1 MADVFGCTFE
11 GYVPTDPAPAPLADS
26 EALIADLPLG
36 DTVRGDLD
44 CPAGRCRVRYRI
56 IAPESGEL
64 VVTVSGP
71 GGDETGDAGPRLA
84 RAVLEGV
91 GQQTLAA
98 RTRGEGPP
106 PFEVRGRVQR
116 GVHYVL
122 IQALGGPVEYEVA
135 VRFTPAPAPI
145 AEAGAPAGAPA
156 PTAAPPVSRRPGG
169 KVVRE
174 VVPRPSAAPGDLS
187 DGADFVADPNVDI
200 LSLRTY
206 AFAQDPAAMLQGE
219 PGSVKG
225 NVFVLKQ
232 IQREIRYRLAD
243 MGMRQVAANEAQV
256 LVAIG
261 VGAQSTTWWSTSF
274 GALPQPYE
282 YYFDLWDRPGAAV
295 LAHTYQD
302 GILQIDL
309 IDAKTGDLMWHGW
322 AVEPIPIA
330 GESSD
335 VIAKAVD
342 KVLRQL

>member
-1 MADVFGCTFE
+1 
-11 GYVPTDPAPAPLADS
+11 
-26 EALIADLPLG
+26 
-36 DTVRGDLD
+36 
-44 CPAGRCRVRYRI
+44 VRYRI
-56 IAPESGEL
+56 VAPESGEL
-64 VVTVSGP
+64 VVTVDGP
-71 GGDETGDAGPRLA
+71 GGDETGEAGPRLA

-106 PFEVRGRVQR
+106 PFEVRSRVQR

-135 VRFTPAPAPI
+135 ARFTAAPPSAAEAGTETAAPTPAPA
-145 AEAGAPAGAPA
+145 
-156 PTAAPPVSRRPGG
+156 VSRRRGG

-174 VVPRPSAAPGDLS
+174 VVPRPRAAPGDLS
-187 DGADFVADPNVDI
+187 DGADFVADPDVDI

-206 AFAQDPAAMLQGE
+206 AFAQDPAAMLQGK

-243 MGMRQVAANEAQV
+243 MGLRQVAANEAQV
-256 LVAIG
+256 LVAVG
-261 VGAQSTTWWSTSF
+261 VGAESTTWWSTSF
-274 GALPQPYE
+274 GALPRPYE

-295 LAHTYQD
+295 RAHTYQD
-302 GILQIDL
+302 GILLIDL
-309 IDAKTGDLMWHGW
+309 IDAKTGDLVWHGW

-335 VIAKAVD
+335 VIAKAVA